1 MPLGTKGHQSV
12 LAFVQVEYVEE
23 EPELYTL
30 PLTVERDGD
39 LEAVLADSPQ
49 AVIAWLDDGQG
60 RPSRLVDGALVPE
73 TCEALLAIV
82 SRRRAVNG
90 SRFAL
95 QGRSERALRDAA
107 GAPIGSLAASP
118 QRVEQSNSSAFFE
131 ERLVLKLYRTVE
143 GGPNPD
149 VELTRYLSDNG
160 FRNVPPVLGAIDLR
174 DPKARPAVDAT
185 VAMVQAFVAHEGNL
199 WDVMRDAAD
208 AYLDAAAAESM
219 PPDLASDAGVPLLEL
234 SRREPPPEAHRL
246 IGASMETARVLGERI
261 GQMHAILAAADPS
274 DRDLAPETL
283 TPFLVR
289 SLYQGIR
296 QGVRDSLA
304 LLGSRTSGLTDADR
318 AVAAEVLSATAAVD
332 RRLRRLL
339 DTRIGGQRIRV
350 HGDLHLGQVLDTGN
364 DVIDHRPRGRARAT
378 AR

>member
-1 MPLGTKGHQSV
+1 M
-12 LAFVQVEYVEE
+12 
-23 EPELYTL
+23 
-30 PLTVERDGD
+30 
-39 LEAVLADSPQ
+39 
-49 AVIAWLDDGQG
+49 
-60 RPSRLVDGALVPE
+60 PE

-199 WDVMRDAAD
+199 WDV
-208 AYLDAAAAESM
+208 
-219 PPDLASDAGVPLLEL
+219 
-234 SRREPPPEAHRL
+234 
-246 IGASMETARVLGERI
+246 
-261 GQMHAILAAADPS
+261 HA
-274 DRDLAPETL
+274 
-283 TPFLVR
+283 
-289 SLYQGIR
+289 
-296 QGVRDSLA
+296 
-304 LLGSRTSGLTDADR
+304 
-318 AVAAEVLSATAAVD
+318 
-332 RRLRRLL
+332 
-339 DTRIGGQRIRV
+339 
-350 HGDLHLGQVLDTGN
+350 
-364 DVIDHRPRGRARAT
+364 
-378 AR
+378 